1 MPVRHRLALLLLA
14 SLVLTT
20 GCSGSAPSASPA
32 PATRTP
38 APIETASDEAA
49 FREAEATY
57 RAYVD
62 ALNAVDLSDPATF
75 EPVFA
80 LTTGRVNEEDRRVL
94 SNYHAAGVTMDG
106 STEITRVIRKR
117 IDGGTAQLYVCI
129 DVSSIEVHDRSGQSL
144 VEADRSPVQRML
156 VSAVKQAGH
165 PGPMVLTDVVG
176 TSEGPAC

>member
-38 APIETASDEAA
+38 APIETASDDAA

-80 LTTGRVNEEDRRVL
+80 LTTGRVNETDRRNL
-94 SNYHAAGVTMDG
+94 SAYHAEGVTLSGETVVVSMTPAAQSTAESIALHVCLDVGTVDLRGEDG
-106 STEITRVIRKR
+106 NTLVEPDRVPI
-117 IDGGTAQLYVCI
+117 
-129 DVSSIEVHDRSGQSL
+129 QSL
-144 VEADRSPVQRML
+144 VVGFDSRSVALRIDRIEGAD
-156 VSAVKQAGH
+156 
-165 PGPMVLTDVVG
+165 PGL
-176 TSEGPAC
+176 C

>member
-80 LTTGRVNEEDRRVL
+80 LTTGELRASEENSLTSYHSQGASRMGKAEIISLVPDQTDGVVATIFACIDLSTVL
-94 SNYHAAGVTMDG
+94 VTAADG
-106 STEITRVIRKR
+106 S
-117 IDGGTAQLYVCI
+117 
-129 DVSSIEVHDRSGQSL
+129 SL
-144 VEADRSPVQRML
+144 VDATRADRQQFSVRLTRANAHERMR
-156 VSAVKQAGH
+156 VSAMAAYS
-165 PGPMVLTDVVG
+165 D
-176 TSEGPAC
+176 GPAC